1 MKSSNRQGKMGGKN
15 MDVSKDEIYQV
26 AKEVVEK
33 KTRFVY
39 YIFGFFLIAGFI
51 SIATGIFI
59 LSLRLIFSS
68 ILVILFI
75 LLASKFFD
83 SVKEEVIRKMV
94 KEYDEKGI

>member
-1 MKSSNRQGKMGGKN
+1 MNI
-15 MDVSKDEIYQV
+15 SKDEIYQI
-26 AKEVVEK
+26 AKEEIEN
-33 KTRFVY
+33 KTRFIY

>member
-1 MKSSNRQGKMGGKN
+1 MGGKN

>member
-1 MKSSNRQGKMGGKN
+1 MEDKN
-15 MDVSKDEIYQV
+15 MDVSKDQLYQI
-26 AKEVVEK
+26 AKEVIEH
-33 KTRFVY
+33 KTIFVY
-39 YIFGFFLIAGFI
+39 YIFGFFLLAGFI
-51 SIATGIFI
+51 SIVIGIFL

-94 KEYDEKGI
+94 KEYDKKGI